1 MPVADL
7 PDSLSAEWRGATDHP
22 FLTGVRDGTVPEEAF
37 DTWLV
42 QDAHFVA
49 DLLWFQARLLARVP
63 GPARAVLAGG
73 AVALVEELA
82 WFDEQAAARGLT
94 LGAPRTSATENYA
107 TLLRRLDAAAP
118 GVALTALWTIEQ
130 VYLDAWSAAAPGA
143 PQYREFVAHWTAPGF
158 HGYVEK
164 LARAAAAALADA
176 PAGEARSVV
185 ADVLAAESA
194 FWDMAVHGA

>member
-7 PDSLSAEWRGATDHP
+7 LESLSAGWRAATDHP
-22 FLTGVRDGTVPEEAF
+22 FLTGVRDGTVPPEAF

-49 DLLWFQARLLARVP
+49 DLLWFQARLLARAP

-82 WFDEQAAARGLT
+82 WFDEQAIARGLA
-94 LGAPRTSATENYA
+94 LGAARAPATEKYA
-107 TLLRRLDAAAP
+107 VLLHRLDAADP
-118 GVALTALWTIEQ
+118 GVALTALWTIEK

-143 PQYREFVAHWTAPGF
+143 PQYREFVEHWTAPEFG
-158 HGYVEK
+158 GYVAE
-164 LARAAAAALADA
+164 LARAADAALRSA
-176 PAGEARSVV
+176 PAGAAASVV
-185 ADVLAAESA
+185 AEVLAAESA
-194 FWDMAVHGA
+194 FWDMAVQGA